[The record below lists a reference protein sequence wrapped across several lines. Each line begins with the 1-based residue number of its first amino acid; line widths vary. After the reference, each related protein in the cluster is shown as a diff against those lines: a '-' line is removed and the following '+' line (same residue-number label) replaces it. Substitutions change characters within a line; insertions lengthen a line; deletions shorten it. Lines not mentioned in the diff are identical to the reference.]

1 MSLKN
6 KKILITGS
14 LGLIGFTA
22 TNFFLEKGYSV
33 IGVDNNLR
41 EKLFSVETNFD
52 KKISSIN
59 SKYYQHYSFDIRE
72 KEKLAKIFSKH
83 KDKITLIIHTAAQT
97 SHDWSAKEPITDFW
111 INALG
116 TLYLLKLYLKYCP
129 KAIFIFTS
137 TNKVYGDK
145 VNNFDFKELKTRYDL
160 SPTDQ
165 YYQGISEDFSIDQS
179 THSPF
184 GVSKTS
190 ADLLVQEYGRYFG
203 LKTGVFRLGVVAGS
217 GQSGSFYQGF
227 LSFMLK
233 KLKNDEVF
241 TVVGYKGKQVRDI
254 IHAKDVV
261 SAFYYFYKKPRV
273 AEVFNLGGGRENSVS
288 VLELIEKINQLTGKK
303 LKTKYET
310 KARKG
315 DHQWWITN
323 YQKFKRFYPDW
334 KIEYSINDIICDIYQ
349 NEI

>member
-1 MSLKN
+1 M
-6 KKILITGS
+6 ILITGS
-14 LGLIGFTA
+14 VGLIGYQAVKFFIKKKYFT
-22 TNFFLEKGYSV
+22 LG
-33 IGVDNNLR
+33 IDNNLR
-41 EKLFSVETNFD
+41 EKLFSVETNFE
-52 KKISSIN
+52 KKINSIN
-59 SKYYQHYSFDIRE
+59 SKFYQHYNFDIRK
-72 KEKLAKIFSKH
+72 KEQLEKIFSRY
-83 KDKITLIIHTAAQT
+83 KDKIDLIIHTAAQT
-97 SHDWSAKEPITDFW
+97 SHDWSAKEPITDFS

-116 TLYLLKLYLKYCP
+116 TLYLLELYRKYCP
-129 KAIFIFTS
+129 KAVFIFTS

-160 SPTDQ
+160 SPTDR
-165 YYQGISEDFSIDQS
+165 YYLGITEDFPIDQS

-203 LKTGVFRLGVVAGS
+203 LKTGVFRLGVVAGGS
-217 GQSGSFYQGF
+217 QSGSFYQGF

-233 KLKNDEVF
+233 KLKSNEAF
-241 TVVGYKGKQVRDI
+241 TVVGYRGKQVRDI

-261 SAFYYFYKKPRV
+261 SAFYCFYKKPRV
-273 AEVFNLGGGRENSVS
+273 AEVFNLGGGRENSAS
-288 VLELIEKINQLTGKK
+288 VLELIEKIRQLTGKK

-323 YQKFKRFYPDW
+323 CQKFKRFYPDW
-334 KIEYSINDIICDIYQ
+334 KINYSVDDIICDIYQ